1 MNVVFLDID
10 GVLNSSDSVLAK
22 IGLTVM
28 SDAQRFALA
37 GLSTRLKD
45 EHADLPY
52 GAKFALLTADP
63 TCVGLFNRLLRETDA
78 KIVLSSTHRSNFT
91 RSADGG
97 MGFGSVEHMHYLGIF
112 LTAMGVEVNDRL
124 IGLTTQYS
132 GTMRGYEI
140 EQYLDEHPEIE
151 EYIILDDG
159 KDFYGHQTLV
169 WCDPHKGL
177 SREEFMAGCLALGSK
192 QGMIITLEEDHQTQ

>member
-1 MNVVFLDID
+1 MNIIFLDID

-22 IGLTVM
+22 IGLTAM
-28 SDAQRFALA
+28 SDGQRFALSC
-37 GLSTRLKD
+37 LSARLKN

-63 TCVGLFNRLLRETDA
+63 TCVGLLNRLLRETDA

-91 RSADGG
+91 RGADGG
-97 MGFGSVEHMHYLGIF
+97 MGFGSVEHMHYLGVF

-132 GTMRGYEI
+132 GAVRGREI
-140 EQYLDEHPEIE
+140 QQYLDEHSEIK

-159 KDFYGHQTLV
+159 RDFYGHQNLI
-169 WCDPHKGL
+169 WCNPHNGL
-177 SREEFMAGCLALGSK
+177 SRLEFTTGCTALGSK
-192 QGMIITLEEDHQTQ
+192 QGMIITLKDNQTQ